1 MGKQLRHW
9 QIADTLYCIYSS
21 CCCTQCIWISPDIT
35 ALYKRALG
43 RQNHYLSRLCAS
55 ILLFW
60 LEEHTTAIFSF
71 ALIFLLTYTE
81 TSQHTE
87 YVHIQ
92 SLYDSR
98 GQQFFQ
104 GLLKTLPEVVGELRG
119 QVSRPNSRYSPISGT
134 RRPCSIPRRGSRSV
148 SASFGESVYTT
159 LHLPSCVYV
168 ASLWFLL
175 IIRNGARDPT
185 TTWLTLASKVRACES
200 ALFSPSFA
208 LSSPSFSR
216 PVTPGRHL
224 SEELERLFESRERP
238 SGGHGLHWVW
248 WNAGGCVSP
257 HGSRANDAEADERC
271 DETKCGLQLQHHHLP
286 RSERHSN

>member
-185 TTWLTLASKVRACES
+185 TT
-200 ALFSPSFA
+200 
-208 LSSPSFSR
+208 
-216 PVTPGRHL
+216 
-224 SEELERLFESRERP
+224 
-238 SGGHGLHWVW
+238 
-248 WNAGGCVSP
+248 
-257 HGSRANDAEADERC
+257 
-271 DETKCGLQLQHHHLP
+271 
-286 RSERHSN
+286 

>member
-1 MGKQLRHW
+1 MFVRSAKLVDVWLLRSRPGQLDHGACAVRLHVETFLAAEIEGIFQLAHTHIRNAHNNYVMGKRPITITSLANSRHT
-9 QIADTLYCIYSS
+9 ALLYSS
-21 CCCTQCIWISPDIT
+21 CCCTQCIWISPHIT
-35 ALYKRALG
+35 ALYKRALV

-104 GLLKTLPEVVGELRG
+104 GLLKTLPEVVGELWG

-168 ASLWFLL
+168 A
-175 IIRNGARDPT
+175 
-185 TTWLTLASKVRACES
+185 VV
-200 ALFSPSFA
+200 
-208 LSSPSFSR
+208 SSNYPKLG
-216 PVTPGRHL
+216 T
-224 SEELERLFESRERP
+224 
-238 SGGHGLHWVW
+238 
-248 WNAGGCVSP
+248 
-257 HGSRANDAEADERC
+257 
-271 DETKCGLQLQHHHLP
+271 
-286 RSERHSN
+286 